1 MAQKGAF
8 PMTNEE
14 MIKVLQQTMQ
24 ESMQELKQDI
34 RQEMQQSLEAE
45 REYTSRMMDSKLEP
59 INQRL
64 DGIEGRMTRLEVS
77 YENNTEKILNLLR
90 EDYSRVA
97 TAAAKTGDYDEVK
110 SMVKDHNKALVNH
123 NQRITDLEKKA
134 I

>member
-1 MAQKGAF
+1 MDEKQL
-8 PMTNEE
+8 
-14 MIKVLQQTMQ
+14 LQAIGQ
-24 ESMQELKQDI
+24 
-34 RQEMQQSLEAE
+34 
-45 REYTSRMMDSKLEP
+45 MMDEKLGEMRTEMHD
-59 INQRL
+59 IKK
-64 DGIEGRMTRLEVS
+64 EMSERMTRLEVS
-77 YENNTEKILNLLR
+77 YENNTEKILDLLR